1 MKKTFFAFPAG
12 LFLWG
17 ALVAAKAPMV
27 EPDGRKALAHV
38 QFLASDEM
46 KGRKS
51 GTPEY
56 DKAAAY
62 VAAKMKEYGLQP
74 GGDKGSYFQPVPFKN
89 WTGFEPPTRLEIVS
103 PQRRIYL
110 AGRGRDFQPV
120 SGTGSGIIRAQPIF
134 AGYGVAADK
143 IGWDD
148 YKDLDVK
155 GKIVLVMPDGPQ
167 ALEEAARKDWT
178 LLKKLKLAA
187 EKGAA
192 GLIEMDLSDPQQ
204 PSPDFRRRFAQL
216 TPGTCPAGFIVLRAG
231 RNFLD
236 DLFHVGRLSWR
247 DAVSKT
253 LRLGKPFHL
262 TLDGVVIEAE
272 LHFISGERTAPNV
285 LGVLPGADR
294 RLKNEAV
301 IIGGHLDH
309 LGLGVD
315 GFTYNGADDNACSA
329 AVLLET
335 ARLLSARRFMPR
347 RTIIFASWAGEEV
360 GLVGSRF
367 YTEHPLV
374 PLDRTAAYLNID
386 MVGVGDSDLW
396 VGGMYEYGRFFD
408 ILKRGLSEELRRRLH
423 SRQSYRGS
431 DHTSFW
437 NKGVTAVSLRTGG
450 LETEALDDEH
460 PEYHRPG
467 DRPELID
474 PELLRLAAEYHMEAL
489 MQIAD
494 DRNNLLDKGFRQ
506 EFIHKDADL
515 ADLHCD
521 TIDRYLHGEDLRQD
535 LPKGHIDIPKLK
547 RGGVD
552 LQVFACYNGAPEN
565 EQEKAWSVRA
575 VFRMIDAVRR
585 LAEEN
590 PNDLAVIRSYEDYQ
604 KLRGTGKIGQLIGI
618 EGGYTLTDDLS
629 LLRAYY
635 DCGVRLLTLT
645 HWTHTD
651 WADASGDPKPVF
663 GGLTEFGEKVVRE
676 MNRLGMI
683 IDLSHASDETFW
695 DVLKITNA
703 PVVASHSCCRALAEH
718 HRNLTDDMLKALA
731 KNGGMVGI
739 NYSAGFL
746 NSARDKKQTA
756 LLEEVARKN
765 GLPTDFRE
773 VMRLAPEKR
782 EPALK
787 EFRDRWEEMK
797 RTGNVPPV
805 NVKTLVDHIG
815 HVVKVTGNANHVGLG
830 SDFDGIS
837 EAPEGLENTGKL
849 ENITQEL
856 LARGYKEEDIRKI
869 LGGNFL
875 RILNAVCSESR
886 KAAVK

>member
-1 MKKTFFAFPAG
+1 MKKTLINLIILLTA
-12 LFLWG
+12 LFL
-17 ALVAAKAPMV
+17 ASAAKAPRA
-27 EPDGRKALAHV
+27 EPDGQKALSHV
-38 QFLASDEM
+38 LFLASDAM
-46 KGRKS
+46 KGRRS

-56 DKAAAY
+56 EKAAAY

-74 GGDKGSYFQPVPFKN
+74 GGNKGSYFQQVPFKN

-103 PQRRIYL
+103 PQRRVYF
-110 AGRGRDFQPV
+110 AGRERDFQPIP
-120 SGTGSGIIRAQPIF
+120 GTGSGIVRAEPVF
-134 AGYGVAADK
+134 AGYGVTADK
-143 IGWDD
+143 ISWDD
-148 YKDLDVK
+148 YKDLNVK
-155 GKIVLVMPDGPQ
+155 GKFVLVMPDGPK
-167 ALEEAARKDWT
+167 ALEEPARKDWT
-178 LLKKLKLAA
+178 LFKKLKLAA

-192 GLIEMDLSDPQQ
+192 GLIEMDLSDPQH
-204 PSPDFRRRFAQL
+204 PSLDFRRRFAQL

-236 DLFHVGRLSWR
+236 DLFYVGRRSWR

-262 TLDGVVIEAE
+262 TLDGVIIEAE
-272 LHFISGERTAPNV
+272 AHFVAGERRAPNV
-285 LGVLPGADR
+285 LGILPGADR
-294 RLKNEAV
+294 RLKNEAI

-309 LGLGVD
+309 LGVGLD
-315 GFTYNGADDNACSA
+315 GFIDNGADDDAASA
-329 AVLLET
+329 AVLLEA
-335 ARLLSARRFMPR
+335 ARVLAARRFMPR
-347 RTIIFASWAGEEV
+347 RTIIFASWAGEEL
-360 GLVGSRF
+360 GLVGSRY
-367 YTEHPLV
+367 YTEHPLI

-386 MVGVGDSDLW
+386 MVGLGDSDLW

-408 ILKRGLSEELRRRLH
+408 ILKRGLSEELRGKLH

-450 LETEALDDEH
+450 LETEAPDDEH

-474 PELLRLAAEYHMEAL
+474 PELLRLAAEYHVEAL

-552 LQVFACYNGAPEN
+552 LQVFACYTGAPAN
-565 EQEKAWSVRA
+565 EQEKAWSVRSA
-575 VFRMIDAVRR
+575 FRQVDGVRR

-590 PNDLAVIRSYEDYQ
+590 PADLAVVRSYEDYQ
-604 KLRGTGKIGQLIGI
+604 SLRGTGKIGLLIGI

-651 WADASGDPKPVF
+651 WAGASGDPKPFF

-683 IDLSHASDETFW
+683 IDLSHASDKTFW

-746 NSARDKKQTA
+746 NSERDKKQEA
-756 LLEEVARKN
+756 LLVEVARKH
-765 GLPTDFRE
+765 GLPTDYRE
-773 VMRLAPEKR
+773 IMRLAPEKR

-787 EFRDRWEEMK
+787 EFRERWEEMK
-797 RTGNVPPV
+797 KAGIVPPV
-805 NVKTLVDHIG
+805 NVKTLVDHID

-849 ENITQEL
+849 ENITHEL
-856 LARGYKEEDIRKI
+856 LARGYKEEDVRRI

-875 RILNAVCSESR
+875 RILNAVCSEGR
-886 KAAVK
+886 KAAAK